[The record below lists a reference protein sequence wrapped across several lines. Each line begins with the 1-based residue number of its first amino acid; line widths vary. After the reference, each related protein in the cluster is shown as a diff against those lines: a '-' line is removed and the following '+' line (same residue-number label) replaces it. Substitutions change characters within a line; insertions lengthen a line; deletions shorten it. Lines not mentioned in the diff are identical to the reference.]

1 MDTQLPPHVDAA
13 VTAIRDAMAFVE
25 RRAINRSEVIRKMF
39 CALLTREHVLLAAR
53 TGVGKSLLAN
63 QIFAMFEGARI
74 FRMQASKEQQPDTY
88 FGALDLEEL
97 KRGRIIHNTE
107 GSLVDSE
114 LGFIDEIFDA
124 NDYTLRALLT
134 TLNERRLVRGVQ
146 DVPAKVHTVVGAA
159 NYIRVTEVTE
169 AVLDRFLYKSV
180 VEPDRAPF
188 FMYRISQQ
196 FVLHRGGIAKPEK
209 KISFATLQML
219 SELIRG
225 HDPEFEVTVPAEV
238 MFFTNLVLRH
248 YETLLRRARTQRAKE
263 GGGGRPDFYISPRT
277 QAKTL
282 DALRAIAVMNRR
294 LEVTIDDV
302 AKMPVLLCTAGVREE
317 KEIFERAH
325 ETLAN
330 HYTASHG
337 FDQLHNLLE
346 LQDVIDRVQAD
357 PSLLEQPIAQLAAA
371 PVRRSLLAW
380 AKDKLGIGE
389 TAAEHNRRLLTEFI
403 EGINPLTDEIRLLK
417 MRLLEEIHAIYNPE
431 EGWR

>member
-1 MDTQLPPHVDAA
+1 METQLPPHIDDA
-13 VTAIRDAMAFVE
+13 VSEIRRAMAFVE
-25 RRAINRSEVIRKMF
+25 RRAINRTEVIKKMF

-63 QIFAMFEGARI
+63 QIFAMFEGARV

-107 GSLVDSE
+107 GSLIESQ

-134 TLNERRLVRGVQ
+134 ALNERRLVRGIQ
-146 DVPAKVHTVVGAA
+146 DVAAQIHSVVGAA

-169 AVLDRFLYKSV
+169 AVLDRFLYKAV
-180 VEPDRAPF
+180 VEPDREPF

-196 FVLHRGGIAKPEK
+196 FVLHRGGIAHPEK
-209 KISFATLQML
+209 KIPFATLRML

-225 HDPEFEVTVPAEV
+225 HDPEHQVKVPAEV

-248 YETLLRRARTQRAKE
+248 YETLLRRARKQRAKE

-282 DALRAIAVMNRR
+282 DALRSIAVMNRR
-294 LEVTIDDV
+294 LEVKLEDV

-317 KEIFERAH
+317 REIFDRAH
-325 ETLAN
+325 ESLAN
-330 HYTASHG
+330 HYMASHA
-337 FDQLHNLLE
+337 FEQLHNLLE
-346 LQDVIDRVQAD
+346 LQDVIDRVHAD
-357 PSLLEQPIAQLAAA
+357 PALLEQPIAELAAA
-371 PVRRSLLAW
+371 PVKRSLLTW
-380 AKDKLGIGE
+380 AKEKLGLGE
-389 TAAEHNRRLLTEFI
+389 TEAEHNRRLLTEYI

-417 MRLLEEIHAIYNPE
+417 MRLLDEIHHIYNPE